1 MTIEERIATLEARV
15 DALELAASPEGVQS
29 AMEASME
36 QGFAS
41 TGLAAPVTGKIV
53 SPVIGAAFDIPDYRS
68 AGGKLANYSNTL
80 DAKAVLSNPAIKQ
93 LNGGWYSSIDK
104 FLGLNA
110 LECGISVKSEGT
122 HIIYIMHNGEI
133 LDGVQIEAKVR
144 DWKEC
149 LNAG

>member
-1 MTIEERIATLEARV
+1 MTIEERVT
-15 DALELAASPEGVQS
+15 ALETDVATIKKAVSPEGVQA

-41 TGLAAPVTGKIV
+41 TGVPIPVTGKIV
-53 SPVIGAAFDIPDYRS
+53 SPVVGAAFDIPDYRS

-93 LNGGWYSSIDK
+93 LNGGWYSSIDGC
-104 FLGLNA
+104 LDRTA
-110 LECGISVKSEGT
+110 LECGISVKSAGT
-122 HIIYIMHNGEI
+122 HIIYIQHNGEI

-149 LNAG
+149 LTA